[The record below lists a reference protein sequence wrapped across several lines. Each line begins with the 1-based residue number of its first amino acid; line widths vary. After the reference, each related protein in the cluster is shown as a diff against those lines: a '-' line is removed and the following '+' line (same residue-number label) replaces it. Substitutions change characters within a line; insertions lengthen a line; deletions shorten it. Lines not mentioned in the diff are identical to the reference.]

1 MIMPTFRQRFQISQ
15 FLPADMSDI
24 QTIGLTIFGFYFL
37 VVAGIGLV
45 AARYQQST
53 DDFWVA
59 GRRFGLVIMVMANMA
74 AILNGGAL
82 ISGAGYAAK
91 FGGVAILP
99 FFGFSVG
106 MAIIFFWIAKK
117 LRQYGGITLP
127 DYMGDRFE
135 SHALRAWSALI
146 VAFSSIVA
154 LIAQIRGMAFVLETL
169 LEIPFFWGLVLG
181 TAIFVVYV
189 ALGGLLAVV
198 WTNIAQ
204 FVFVWLG
211 LLVLAPAI
219 YEQVGGWFEV
229 LSKVEQ
235 VAPGW
240 TSIKGVAWSW
250 SYLISWHLVW
260 MVAYCTRIE
269 LITKMYAAR
278 DHKVARYSLP
288 ITVLLVILFL
298 LYGNFYLGAATRILV
313 WEQVSSADQG
323 FPLLVAQYLSPLV
336 AAFVLTGIASAAM
349 STTDS
354 LLLMSGSAIAHDFV
368 RRTLHEPRG
377 IERDEKY
384 YLRISRW
391 SIVIIG
397 VVAFLAAIP
406 TVSLLLKI
414 VSFAVA
420 IVGACFFFP
429 LLLGLNCRW
438 VSREAALASSIGGVA
453 MTVIWIVASM
463 SGAAWAQNLH
473 PGLPG
478 LATAFILIVSV
489 SIATRPVSIT
499 TMQRFF
505 GDNHVRS

>member
-1 MIMPTFRQRFQISQ
+1 
-15 FLPADMSDI
+15 MSNT
-24 QTIGLTIFGFYFL
+24 QTIGLAIFGFYF
-37 VVAGIGLV
+37 VIVTVIGIA
-45 AARYQQST
+45 AARYQHST
-53 DDFWVA
+53 DDFWIA
-59 GRRFGLVIMVMANMA
+59 GRRFGLIIMVMANMA

-99 FFGFSVG
+99 FLGFSVG

-135 SHALRAWSALI
+135 SRALRAWSALI

-154 LIAQIRGMAFVLETL
+154 LIAQIRGMAFVLERL

-181 TAIFVVYV
+181 TAIFVIYV

-204 FVFVWLG
+204 FVFVWIG
-211 LLVLAPAI
+211 LLILAPAI
-219 YEQVGGWFEV
+219 YEQVDGWYAV
-229 LSKVEQ
+229 LTKVEQ

-240 TSIKGVAWSW
+240 TSIKGVGWSW

-260 MVAYCTRIE
+260 TIAYCTRIE
-269 LITKMYAAR
+269 LVTKMYAAR

-323 FPLLVAQYLSPLV
+323 FPLLVAQYLPPLV

-354 LLLMSGSAIAHDFV
+354 LLLMSGSAIAHDIV
-368 RRTLHEPRG
+368 RRSWHEPRG
-377 IERDEKY
+377 IKHDEKY

-406 TVSLLLKI
+406 TVALLLKI

-429 LLLGLNCRW
+429 LVLGLNCRW
-438 VSREAALASSIGGVA
+438 VSGPAALASSVGGVA
-453 MTVIWIVASM
+453 VTVVWIVASM
-463 SGAAWAQNLH
+463 SGADWAQNLH

-478 LATAFILIVSV
+478 LLTAGALILIVSFV
-489 SIATRPVSIT
+489 TKPVNAVTI
-499 TMQRFF
+499 QRFF
-505 GDNHVRS
+505 RDNHVRP

>member
-1 MIMPTFRQRFQISQ
+1 MFQ
-15 FLPADMSDI
+15 ANN
-24 QTIGLTIFGFYFL
+24 IGLSIFALYFIIIA
-37 VVAGIGLV
+37 VIGLV
-45 AARYQQST
+45 AARYQHST

-59 GRRFGLVIMVMANMA
+59 GRRFGLVILVMANMS
-74 AILNGGAL
+74 AIMNGGAL

-99 FFGFSVG
+99 FLGFSVG

-127 DYMGDRFE
+127 DYMGDRFD
-135 SHALRAWSALI
+135 SNALRAWSAFI
-146 VAFSSIVA
+146 VAFSSIIA

-169 LEIPFFWGLVLG
+169 LAIPFFWGLALG
-181 TAIFVVYV
+181 TVIFVTYV

-204 FVFVWLG
+204 FIFVWIG
-211 LLVLAPAI
+211 LIVLAPAI
-219 YEQVGGWFEV
+219 YEQIGGWSDM
-229 LSKVEQ
+229 LIKVEA

-240 TSIKGVAWSW
+240 TSVKGLSWSW
-250 SYLISWHLVW
+250 SYLLSWHLVW
-260 MVAYCTRIE
+260 MVAYCTRVE
-269 LITKMYAAR
+269 LVTKMYAAR

-288 ITVLLVILFL
+288 FTVLLVIAFL
-298 LYGNFYLGAATRILV
+298 LYGNFYLGGAARILV
-313 WEQVSSADQG
+313 WDQVSSADQA
-323 FPLLVAQYLSPLV
+323 FPLLVSQYLTPVV

-368 RRTLHEPRG
+368 RRTFHEPRG
-377 IERDEKY
+377 IVKDERY

-391 SIVIIG
+391 SIITIG
-397 VVAFLAAIP
+397 VIAFVGAIP
-406 TVSLLLKI
+406 DVALLLRI

-429 LLLGLNCRW
+429 LLFGLNFRW
-438 VSREAALASSIGGVA
+438 VTPAGALTSSVGGVLV
-453 MTVIWIVASM
+453 TVVWITASM
-463 SGAAWAQNLH
+463 TGAEWAKTFH

-478 LATAFILIVSV
+478 LIAALILITSM
-489 SIATRPVSIT
+489 SLLTHPGQPATIT
-499 TMQRFF
+499 RFF
-505 GDNHVRS
+505 GDAK